1 MNYINFVDENL
12 LNLLFYQ
19 GQKTVLSLI
28 SGEWFGKKTHESL
41 FVSLIR
47 TRAILYVFQ
56 LFFKPITKKNFF
68 KCTYVFWVLKWCKL
82 ITFILVIFNSF
93 KKKIAKYWPD
103 HNDTKRNGNITIRC
117 QTERIYAEHVIRHL
131 RVHTSMV
138 RYEKILFV

>member
-1 MNYINFVDENL
+1 MNYINFDDENL

-56 LFFKPITKKNFF
+56 LFFKPITTK
-68 KCTYVFWVLKWCKL
+68 TSLK
-82 ITFILVIFNSF
+82 
-93 KKKIAKYWPD
+93 
-103 HNDTKRNGNITIRC
+103 
-117 QTERIYAEHVIRHL
+117 
-131 RVHTSMV
+131 VHM
-138 RYEKILFV
+138 YFEC